1 VQTGPDT
8 HVKLKKKKKKTLLD
22 CPFSLEVIS
31 AFTAYGS
38 WKIILLALEN
48 PKKEKK
54 TQSSILTAAFVD
66 PLLRQS
72 IESP

>member
-1 VQTGPDT
+1 M
-8 HVKLKKKKKKTLLD
+8 
-22 CPFSLEVIS
+22 IS